1 MIQTLRDLLLQGAA
15 RLQER
20 PALTVPDWGTLSHAQ
35 FRNRVEG
42 VALGLLAGGS
52 AAVVFSSTGTAW
64 DWAAEVAAAASG
76 LAWDPSGEPVPPE
89 VLGGSRFNDQKGRG
103 PYHDREREVLAATGF
118 TAGLDHGEI
127 LTRLRRLNV
136 SLGWDHASQVDLPLA
151 RLGEPPVRAAL
162 WSALF
167 AGGHARLE
175 SPPLGPDRWRRP
187 APSWEPG
194 PFLEFWGP

>member
-64 DWAAEVAAAASG
+64 DWAAEVAAAAAGHSVSSAG
-76 LAWDPSGEPVPPE
+76 REASSPKVPRSMCAASRTTYRATTPGEQ
-89 VLGGSRFNDQKGRG
+89 R
-103 PYHDREREVLAATGF
+103 
-118 TAGLDHGEI
+118 
-127 LTRLRRLNV
+127 
-136 SLGWDHASQVDLPLA
+136 
-151 RLGEPPVRAAL
+151 
-162 WSALF
+162 
-167 AGGHARLE
+167 
-175 SPPLGPDRWRRP
+175 
-187 APSWEPG
+187 
-194 PFLEFWGP
+194 

>member
-1 MIQTLRDLLLQGAA
+1 MTGSGRCWPPQGSP
-15 RLQER
+15 
-20 PALTVPDWGTLSHAQ
+20 PAWT
-35 FRNRVEG
+35 
-42 VALGLLAGGS
+42 
-52 AAVVFSSTGTAW
+52 TG
-64 DWAAEVAAAASG
+64 
-76 LAWDPSGEPVPPE
+76 
-89 VLGGSRFNDQKGRG
+89 
-103 PYHDREREVLAATGF
+103 
-118 TAGLDHGEI
+118 I